1 MEENKIKNCIVLG
14 AGRSGISATKLL
26 KNNGYNVFLYD
37 EDENKEVDTIAKN
50 FSDLTNINISTK
62 DFKDSDIES
71 CEFCV
76 ISPGIPKTSLL
87 YKKIVSKNILV
98 ISELELGYLN
108 DKGKI
113 CAITGSNGKTTVTTL
128 MGEIMKDYN
137 EKTFVVGNNGIPYT
151 SIVSDTSEDSITVLE
166 CSSFQLEDIV
176 KFKPKV
182 STILNLSPDHLDR
195 YKTYVDYIN
204 AKINIT
210 SNLDENDYLIL
221 NYEDELLRNLA
232 INKNIFRAKVLFFSS
247 KRPLNEGAYI
257 DKGIIYFRD
266 KIKTIKLLD
275 VKDLKLIGDHN
286 YENVM
291 ACILMAYY
299 MGASLSDIVEVC
311 KNFNSLPHRLEFV
324 RERAGVKY
332 YNDSKATNTDAVIKA
347 LDAMDDKVILIA
359 GGKDKGIDYGELIL
373 KVKEKVR
380 YMILIGEAK
389 RNIQKKARSMNYTNV
404 IHAENMKEAVDIATR
419 YANIGDVVLL
429 SPACSSYDMYKNFE
443 ERGDDFKNLVMNIK

>member
-1 MEENKIKNCIVLG
+1 MEENKSKNCIVLG
-14 AGRSGISATKLL
+14 AGLSGISATKLL
-26 KNNGYNVFLYD
+26 HENGYKVFLYD
-37 EDENKEVDTIAKN
+37 ENENKDKDDIAKN
-50 FSDLTNINISTK
+50 FDDLTDIVISTN
-62 DFKDSDIES
+62 DFRDEEIDS
-71 CEFCV
+71 CKLCV
-76 ISPGIPKTSLL
+76 ISPGVPKTSLL
-87 YKKIVSKNILV
+87 YKKIISKNILT

-128 MGEIMKDYN
+128 VGEIMKDYN
-137 EKTFVVGNNGIPYT
+137 EKTFVVGNNGVPYT
-151 SIVSDTSEDSITVLE
+151 SIVKETSEDSITVLE

-182 STILNLSPDHLDR
+182 CTILNLSPDHLDR
-195 YKTYVDYIN
+195 YKTYVEYIN

-210 SNLDENDYLIL
+210 SNLDDRDFLVL

-232 INKNIFRAKVLFFSS
+232 INKNIFKTNVVFYSS
-247 KRPLNEGAYI
+247 KRVLNEGVYL
-257 DKGIIYFRD
+257 DNGNIYFKD
-266 KIKTIKLLD
+266 KLKTIKLLN
-275 VKDLKLIGDHN
+275 VKDLKLIGAHN

-291 ACILMAYY
+291 ASILVSYY
-299 MGASLSDIVEVC
+299 MGAVLTDIVEVC
-311 KNFNSLPHRLEFV
+311 KNFKPLPHRLEFV

-347 LDAMDDKVILIA
+347 LDAMEDKVILIA

-389 RNIQKKARSMNYTNV
+389 RNIQKKARAMNFTNV
-404 IHAENMKEAVDIATR
+404 IHAEDMKEAVDIASR

-429 SPACSSYDMYKNFE
+429 SPACSSYDMFKNFE
-443 ERGDDFKNLVMNIK
+443 ERGDVFKELVMNIK